1 MPVSLVEAA
10 AATLQEIWASVLS
23 AAEDG
28 PPSDAI
34 EEDDGELLESIR
46 LSVNSNTKTY
56 RYVLPTQ
63 LLAKASDP
71 ALDCRSLQAGADRT
85 GSFDARTIAHQVI
98 VPFDQANDRVLG
110 GSPEPY
116 VNNPVRVSEVSERH
130 RNPQKNKRGWDHL
143 CRVLEVVE
151 STQDEDFTKTVL
163 RQVTIEIYR
172 RLSEVRVAYPTP
184 RRISLSGCMRLI
196 DEYLAEISGGDRLL
210 ALSSA
215 LFTVIGRRFHLYS
228 RVERA
233 NITASDAS
241 TGLIADLECV
251 TEDDTIVMVVEV
263 KDRVLTVSQMTG
275 KIADAREKQVSEIF
289 FVAQQGVEDKKQ
301 MDSLVEQEFA
311 SGHNVYVMSL
321 SKLAEVSLALVGEEG
336 RSDFLREVGSQLD
349 DHGSDIRHR
358 RRWAELL
365 ASA

>member
-63 LLAKASDP
+63 LLAKIADP

-130 RNPQKNKRGWDHL
+130 RNPQKTKGAGTTCVACWKPLKAPKMRTSQRPYCVRSPLRYTADCQRSEWP
-143 CRVLEVVE
+143 
-151 STQDEDFTKTVL
+151 TQRHD
-163 RQVTIEIYR
+163 
-172 RLSEVRVAYPTP
+172 
-184 RRISLSGCMRLI
+184 
-196 DEYLAEISGGDRLL
+196 
-210 ALSSA
+210 
-215 LFTVIGRRFHLYS
+215 
-228 RVERA
+228 
-233 NITASDAS
+233 
-241 TGLIADLECV
+241 GLVCL
-251 TEDDTIVMVVEV
+251 
-263 KDRVLTVSQMTG
+263 
-275 KIADAREKQVSEIF
+275 
-289 FVAQQGVEDKKQ
+289 GV
-301 MDSLVEQEFA
+301 
-311 SGHNVYVMSL
+311 
-321 SKLAEVSLALVGEEG
+321 
-336 RSDFLREVGSQLD
+336 
-349 DHGSDIRHR
+349 
-358 RRWAELL
+358 
-365 ASA
+365 

>member
-28 PPSDAI
+28 PPSDVI

-63 LLAKASDP
+63 LLAKVADP
-71 ALDCRSLQAGADRT
+71 NLDCRSLQAGADRS

-151 STQDEDFTKTVL
+151 STPDEDFTKTVL

-196 DEYLAEISGGDRLL
+196 DEYLAETSGGDRLL

-215 LFTVIGRRFHLYS
+215 LFAVIGRKFHLFS

-233 NITASDAS
+233 SITASDAS
-241 TGLIADLECV
+241 TEMLADLECS
-251 TEDDTIVMVVEV
+251 TEDGTIVLVVEV
-263 KDRVLTVSQMTG
+263 KDRVLTVSQMMG
-275 KIADAREKQVSEIF
+275 KVANMREKQVSEIF
-289 FVAQQGVEDKKQ
+289 FVAQQGVEDQ
-301 MDSLVEQEFA
+301 EQVDSLIESEFV
-311 SGHNVYVMSL
+311 SGQNIYVMSL
-321 SKLAEVSLALVGEEG
+321 SRLAEVSLALLGEEG
-336 RSDFLREVGSQLD
+336 RREFLLGVGSQLD
-349 DHGSDIRHR
+349 DHRSDIRHR
-358 RRWAELL
+358 RRWSDLL
-365 ASA
+365 ASV

>member
-28 PPSDAI
+28 PPADAI
-34 EEDDGELLESIR
+34 EEDDGKLLESIR

-56 RYVLPTQ
+56 RYVLPAQ
-63 LLAKASDP
+63 LLAKIADP

-98 VPFDQANDRVLG
+98 VPFDQSNDRVLG

-196 DEYLAEISGGDRLL
+196 DEYLAETSGGDRLL
-210 ALSSA
+210 ALSST
-215 LFTVIGRRFHLYS
+215 LFAVIGRTFHLFS

-233 NITASDAS
+233 SITASDAS
-241 TGLIADLECV
+241 TGMLADLECS
-251 TEDDTIVMVVEV
+251 TEDGTIVLVVEV
-263 KDRVLTVSQMTG
+263 KDRVLTVSQMMG
-275 KIADAREKQVSEIF
+275 KVANMREKQVSEIL
-289 FVAQQGVEDKKQ
+289 FVAQQGVEDQ
-301 MDSLVEQEFA
+301 EQVDLLIESEFV
-311 SGHNVYVMSL
+311 SGQNIYVMSL
-321 SKLAEVSLALVGEEG
+321 SRLAEVSLALLGEEG
-336 RSDFLREVGSQLD
+336 RREFLLGVGSQLD
-349 DHGSDIRHR
+349 DHRSDIRLR
-358 RRWAELL
+358 RRWSDLL
-365 ASA
+365 ASV